1 MNMNKKIKE
10 KKYLLLIFFILA
22 IILSS
27 IAVIKLLGVFEVLKV
42 SMTNL
47 GANIQKYS
55 EQPQSLEK
63 VNSYSNNSDSNS
75 ATTALASSSSQNN
88 NVVNSL
94 QYSQVA
100 SGNNFEVVLKTDGTV
115 WSWGNNK
122 YGSLGNGKI
131 ENVSEMI
138 PNKVVG
144 IDGIG
149 NLENIKQITA
159 GGYFAA
165 ALTNDGKVVG
175 WGYNAYGQLGNNST
189 TNMGHPVYMKKEV
202 EVVDMHKLK
211 LRIMN
216 IH

>member
-10 KKYLLLIFFILA
+10 KKYLLLTFFILA

-27 IAVIKLLGVFEVLKV
+27 IAVIKLLGGFEALKV

-75 ATTALASSSSQNN
+75 ATTVLASSSSQNN
-88 NVVNSL
+88 SVVNSL

-122 YGSLGNGKI
+122 YGSLGNKNRGRGK
-131 ENVSEMI
+131 S
-138 PNKVVG
+138 
-144 IDGIG
+144 
-149 NLENIKQITA
+149 
-159 GGYFAA
+159 YC
-165 ALTNDGKVVG
+165 
-175 WGYNAYGQLGNNST
+175 
-189 TNMGHPVYMKKEV
+189 
-202 EVVDMHKLK
+202 
-211 LRIMN
+211 
-216 IH
+216 